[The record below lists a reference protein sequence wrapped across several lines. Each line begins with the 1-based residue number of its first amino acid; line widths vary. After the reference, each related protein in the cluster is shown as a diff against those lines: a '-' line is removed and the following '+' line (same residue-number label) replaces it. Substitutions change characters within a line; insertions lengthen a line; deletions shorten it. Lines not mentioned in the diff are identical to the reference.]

1 VCRLRGDRAGVSRAG
16 VVALVLAALLAA
28 STACATVPGT
38 PSVGTTRPPPP
49 AQARP
54 SPSAASAMPGL
65 PRPDH
70 IVIVIFEN
78 KDVEEVLGTGEAP
91 FLDELA
97 QTGVDFTNAHA
108 EAHPSQPNYLALFSG
123 STQGVT
129 DNSCLPPL
137 SAPNLGTQLA
147 AAGRTFVGYSEDLPE
162 PGFTG
167 CTSGGYAQKHAVWGA
182 FTNLPSG
189 SHQPWTA
196 WPSAYEQLPT
206 VAVVVPN
213 LCNDMHDCD
222 VATGDRWLREH
233 LSDYRTWARSHN
245 SLLLVTFDESSSHGG
260 GNRIVTV
267 LDGAGVRP
275 GRVDEPV
282 DHYRL
287 LATIEA
293 MYGLPALGHAADTAP
308 ITGIW
313 ASG

>member
-1 VCRLRGDRAGVSRAG
+1 V
-16 VVALVLAALLAA
+16 LVLFLGGLLTA
-28 STACATVPGT
+28 SAACAAPRAIPVDPPTSTQPAATPTVT
-38 PSVGTTRPPPP
+38 PSSPAAATT
-49 AQARP
+49 AR
-54 SPSAASAMPGL
+54 L
-65 PRPDH
+65 PKPDH

-78 KDVEEVLGTGEAP
+78 KDVEEVLGIDQAP

-97 QTGVDFTNAHA
+97 QTGVNFTNAHA

-137 SAPNLGTQLA
+137 SAPNLATQLA

-162 PGFTG
+162 AEFTG
-167 CTSGGYAQKHAVWGA
+167 CTSGLYAQKHAVWGA
-182 FTNLPSG
+182 FTNVPSG

-233 LSDYRTWARSHN
+233 LSDYRTWAHSHN

-260 GNRIVTV
+260 GNRIVTL

-287 LATIEA
+287 LATVEA
-293 MYGLPALGHAADTAP
+293 MYGLPALGHAAGTTP
-308 ITGIW
+308 ITSIW
-313 ASG
+313 TGG